1 MRVGLGPLST
11 LCRAVLSVLSY
22 HGVAAVEKI
31 VQQVDKALR
40 PTIEGM
46 GFEIVDI
53 EYVKRADG
61 MNLTVYIDIPRGV
74 TIDDCEAVHNA
85 VNPLIDALN
94 PTNDAP
100 YIFNISSPGLDRP
113 FKKQRDY
120 ERNYGREVEVK
131 LYAPLK
137 GKKFYEGVLLEK
149 TETLLRLSVDGKE
162 VTIETNRVALV
173 RPLVKFE

>member
-1 MRVGLGPLST
+1 MDNQIVSRV
-11 LCRAVLSVLSY
+11 
-22 HGVAAVEKI
+22 EE
-31 VQQVDKALR
+31 ALA
-40 PTIEGM
+40 PTIESM
-46 GFEIVDI
+46 GFEVVDV

-61 MNLTVYIDIPRGV
+61 MNLTIYIDIPRGV
-74 TIDDCEAVHNA
+74 TINDCEAVHNA
-85 VNPLIDALN
+85 VNPIIDNLN

-113 FKKQRDY
+113 FKKLRDY

-137 GKKFYEGVLLEK
+137 GKKVYEGVLLEK
-149 TETLLRLSVDGKE
+149 TDNLLRLQCNGKE
-162 VTIETNRVALV
+162 TTIETNRVALV